1 MVSEQT
7 YSVSYFS
14 EQTYHR
20 FRKAFVLLDTI
31 LKMRP
36 TDLIGNYLMIVIAIK

>member
-14 EQTYHR
+14 EQTS
-20 FRKAFVLLDTI
+20 LLQEGIRSPDTI

-36 TDLIGNYLMIVIAIK
+36 TDLIGNYLMIVTAIK